1 MRNAKSIQRPFFF
14 LLVAVIIVLSVFPVV
29 YALATSVKPSRE
41 LFVIPPRIFPRE
53 WTLAPY
59 LYVLQHPEYLR
70 YFLNSLVV
78 AGSTTVISLVLASLA
93 GYGFSRFWVPAKRTL
108 LTVILLLEM
117 FPGVILMT
125 PYYRLAQD
133 LHLYDTFIVLILIDT
148 GFVLPIS
155 IWLLKN
161 FFDTVPVSMEESAMV
176 DGATR
181 LRALV
186 SIIAPLARPGLIA
199 TAIMAFLTAWNEFMF
214 ALILTSS
221 PTVSPLTYGLASLFG
236 QYNVQRNIV
245 MAVTMLSVLPLFLV
259 FVFLQ
264 RHLVRGIMGGSGK

>member
-1 MRNAKSIQRPFFF
+1 MAMALPLKRTIFFI
-14 LLVAVIIVLSVFPVV
+14 LVAVILALSLFPVV
-29 YALATSVKPSRE
+29 YALFTSLKPSQE
-41 LFVIPPRIFPRE
+41 LFTMPPRILPRQ

-59 LYVLQHPEYLR
+59 LYVFQHPEYLR
-70 YFLNSLVV
+70 YFLNSIVV
-78 AGSTTVISLVLASLA
+78 AGGTTIVALVLASLA

-108 LTVILLLEM
+108 LTMILLLEV

-125 PYYRLAQD
+125 PYYRLAQV
-133 LHLYDTFIVLILIDT
+133 LHLHDTYIVLILIDS

-161 FFDTVPVSMEESAMV
+161 FFDTVPTSMEESAMV
-176 DGATR
+176 DGTTR
-181 LRALV
+181 LQALLY
-186 SIIAPLARPGLIA
+186 IIAPLARPGLVA
-199 TAIMAFLTAWNEFMF
+199 TAIMAFLNAWNEFMF
-214 ALILTSS
+214 ALLLTSS

-245 MAVTMLSVLPLFLV
+245 MAVTMLSVVPLFLV

-264 RHLVRGIMGGSGK
+264 RHLVRGIMGGSNK